1 MKMVSARQYK
11 NDLSDIVGIV
21 GEHQHNNNPLTLERI
36 DRAVCDLYSS
46 WSVIESD
53 TKQLLERVLALPDAF
68 AVYQEYRNAE
78 LEAKDLLA
86 AFEKKYPK
94 VLQESNLK
102 DILQQAR
109 KKKQEETL
117 EPWEQAKRKEKACLL
132 LPQ

>member
-21 GEHQHNNNPLTLERI
+21 GEHQHKNNPLTLEQI
-36 DRAVCDLYSS
+36 DRAVCELYGS
-46 WSVIESD
+46 WSVIEPD
-53 TKQLLERVLALPDAF
+53 TRQLLEQALALPDAF

-78 LEAKDLLA
+78 LETKNLLV
-86 AFEKKYPK
+86 AFEKEYPN

-109 KKKQEETL
+109 KKQEET
-117 EPWEQAKRKEKACLL
+117 R
-132 LPQ
+132 